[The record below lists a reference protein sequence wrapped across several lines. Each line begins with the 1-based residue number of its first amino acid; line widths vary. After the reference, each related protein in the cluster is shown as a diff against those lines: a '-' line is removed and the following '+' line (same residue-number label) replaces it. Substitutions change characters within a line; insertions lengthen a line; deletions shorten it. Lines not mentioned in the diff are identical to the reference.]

1 MLWFENNEYICQHL
15 GRKQI
20 AQSEWMIK
28 EDLVKRLLQKVW
40 VVSWGKWSLSW
51 RFSCRKFTR
60 ECPWDQHLWRW
71 RKQVW
76 VEAGA
81 KPWCSHC
88 KDSGLSHMSSGPC
101 TALQN
106 CAFLGKKARSLH
118 CPSRPAIAC
127 WLPTGKFGQDGSL
140 WLRATSLAAGR
151 MSISVLTWCWMAH
164 HTTLTEKMV
173 QQLRVTNSNELRKHS
188 HL

>member
-1 MLWFENNEYICQHL
+1 MGSVLREVE
-15 GRKQI
+15 
-20 AQSEWMIK
+20 SEMKIF
-28 EDLVKRLLQKVW
+28 LQE
-40 VVSWGKWSLSW
+40 
-51 RFSCRKFTR
+51 FTR

-106 CAFLGKKARSLH
+106 RAFLGKKARSLH
-118 CPSRPAIAC
+118 CPSRPTIAC

-140 WLRATSLAAGR
+140 WLRATSLAAGG

-173 QQLRVTNSNELRKHS
+173 QQLRVTNSNELRKHF